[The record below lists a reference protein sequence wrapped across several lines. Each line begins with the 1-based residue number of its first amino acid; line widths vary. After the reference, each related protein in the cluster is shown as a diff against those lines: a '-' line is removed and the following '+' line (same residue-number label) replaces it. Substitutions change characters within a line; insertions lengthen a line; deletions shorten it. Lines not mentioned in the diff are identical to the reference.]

1 MPAGPSRRIA
11 ASRQE
16 ESMQRYGKLAVFAA
30 LAGAAVSMLAVAAR
44 AGGDKVA
51 FPASYDK
58 GVMYWSLDRADNKQH
73 REYFAPAAAIE
84 AAKKGQPIPNGTV
97 LTMLQYSTKLGADGN
112 PEKDANGKFIKDKL
126 VAYAVM
132 QKGAGWGAEYPDDVR
147 NGEWEYQVFTADKT
161 VNEKA
166 NLKACFGCH
175 KPKAADDY
183 LFTLSQL
190 KAAK

>member
-1 MPAGPSRRIA
+1 MT
-11 ASRQE
+11 
-16 ESMQRYGKLAVFAA
+16 RYGKLAVLAA
-30 LAGAAVSMLAVAAR
+30 LAGAAATMIAVAAR

-51 FPASYDK
+51 FPAGYDK
-58 GVMYWSLDRADNKQH
+58 GVMYWSFDRADNKQH
-73 REYFAPAAAIE
+73 REYYAPAAAIE
-84 AAKKGQPIPNGTV
+84 AAKKGQPLPQGTV

-147 NGEWEYQVFTADKT
+147 NGEWEYQVFTADKA

-175 KPKAADDY
+175 KPKASADY
-183 LFTLSQL
+183 LFTLEQL

>member
-1 MPAGPSRRIA
+1 MTRHTRLVAI
-11 ASRQE
+11 
-16 ESMQRYGKLAVFAA
+16 AA
-30 LAGAAVSMLAVAAR
+30 LAGAAAAMIAVAAR

-51 FPASYDK
+51 FPANYDK
-58 GVMYWSLDRADNKQH
+58 GVMYWSFDRADNKQH
-73 REYFAPAAAIE
+73 REYYAPAAAIE
-84 AAKKGQPIPNGTV
+84 AAKKGQPLPHGTV

-132 QKGAGWGAEYPDDVR
+132 QNGAGWGAEYPDDVR
-147 NGEWEYQVFTADKT
+147 NGEWEYQVFAPDKN
-161 VNEKA
+161 VNDKA

-175 KPKAADDY
+175 KPKASSDY
-183 LFTLSQL
+183 LFTLEQL

>member
-1 MPAGPSRRIA
+1 MRL
-11 ASRQE
+11 
-16 ESMQRYGKLAVFAA
+16 YGTLA
-30 LAGAAVSMLAVAAR
+30 LAATFAGAVAMIGFAAR

-51 FPASYDK
+51 FPANYDK
-58 GVMYWSLDRADNKQH
+58 GVMYWSFDRADNKQH
-73 REYFAPAAAIE
+73 REYYAPAAAIE
-84 AAKKGQPIPNGTV
+84 AAKKGQPLPHGTV

-132 QKGAGWGAEYPDDVR
+132 QKGAGWGAEYADDVR
-147 NGEWEYQVFTADKT
+147 NGEWEYQVFTADKA
-161 VNEKA
+161 VNDKA

-175 KPKAADDY
+175 KPKASADY
-183 LFTLSQL
+183 LFTLDQM

>member
-1 MPAGPSRRIA
+1 MTH
-11 ASRQE
+11 
-16 ESMQRYGKLAVFAA
+16 YGRMAVFAA
-30 LAGAAVSMLAVAAR
+30 LAAAGTAMLAVAAQ

-51 FPASYDK
+51 YPANYDK
-58 GVMYWSLDRADNKQH
+58 GVMYWSYDRADNKQH

-84 AAKKGQPIPNGTV
+84 AAKNSQPLPQGTV

-147 NGEWEYQVFTADKT
+147 NGEWEYQVFTPDKA
-161 VNEKA
+161 VNDKA
-166 NLKACFGCH
+166 NLEACFGCH
-175 KPKAADDY
+175 KPKATSDY
-183 LFTLSQL
+183 LFTLE
-190 KAAK
+190 

>member
-1 MPAGPSRRIA
+1 MTRH
-11 ASRQE
+11 
-16 ESMQRYGKLAVFAA
+16 GKLALFAA
-30 LAGAAVSMLAVAAR
+30 LLGAGAAMIAVAAR

-58 GVMYWSLDRADNKQH
+58 GVMYWSFDRADNKQH
-73 REYFAPAAAIE
+73 REYYAPPAAIE
-84 AAKKGQPIPNGTV
+84 AAKKGQPLPQGTV
-97 LTMLQYSTKLGADGN
+97 LTMVQYSTKLGADGN

-132 QKGAGWGAEYPDDVR
+132 QKGAGWGAEYPDDTR
-147 NGEWEYQVFTADKT
+147 NGEWEYQVFNAEKQ
-161 VNEKA
+161 VNDKA

-175 KPKAADDY
+175 KPKAAADY
-183 LFTLSQL
+183 LFTLEQL

>member
-1 MPAGPSRRIA
+1 MRRNT
-11 ASRQE
+11 
-16 ESMQRYGKLAVFAA
+16 KLAVFAA
-30 LAGAAVSMLAVAAR
+30 LAGAAAATSIVAAR
-44 AGGDKVA
+44 AGGDKIT

-58 GVMYWSLDRADNKQH
+58 GVMYWSFDRADNKQH
-73 REYFAPAAAIE
+73 REYYAPAAAID
-84 AAKKGQPIPNGTV
+84 AAKKGQPLPHGTV

-132 QKGAGWGAEYPDDVR
+132 QKGAGWGAEYPDDMR
-147 NGEWEYQVFTADKT
+147 NGEWEYQVFAPDKN
-161 VNEKA
+161 VNDKA

-175 KPKAADDY
+175 KPKASADY
-183 LFTLSQL
+183 LFTLEQL